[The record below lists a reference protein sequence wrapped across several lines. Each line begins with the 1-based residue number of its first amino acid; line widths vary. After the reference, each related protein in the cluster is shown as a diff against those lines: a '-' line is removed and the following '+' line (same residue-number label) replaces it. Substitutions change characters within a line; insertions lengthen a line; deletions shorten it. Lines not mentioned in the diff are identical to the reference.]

1 MGAVAGAGRSCK
13 KFAFVHLT
21 YNLTIL
27 SPNAVINVTMRPA
40 AGIMGVVAHPVRG
53 ALRGMKSAQTRK
65 TEHNQRAVRER
76 DGVLAAQAVSQNKR
90 DGIIRAFEAAR
101 SKGRTM
107 ERQKVLA
114 EQAAEAMK
122 DDVAATEPV
131 DVGAGKAEGGSP
143 GSSSATLAGSER
155 WDVPASL
162 EEMSDETPSTVHANV
177 SDDLA
182 EEAFIREMELAKQ
195 LSASIDASSSRQST
209 QHDDDDDDDA
219 FQKELEMA
227 KQISL
232 AEQRGYDRAMEQAN
246 RGRS

>member
-13 KFAFVHLT
+13 KFAFVHLS
-21 YNLTIL
+21 YNLTM
-27 SPNAVINVTMRPA
+27 SSDAVINVTMRPA

-65 TEHNQRAVRER
+65 TEHNQRAVRVR

-101 SKGRTM
+101 VKGRMM
-107 ERQKVLA
+107 ERQKALA

-131 DVGAGKAEGGSP
+131 DVGAGKAEGGSLA
-143 GSSSATLAGSER
+143 SSSASLTGSER
-155 WDVPASL
+155 WDVPVSL
-162 EEMSDETPSTVHANV
+162 EETTDETPSTVHANV

-195 LSASIDASSSRQST
+195 LSASTDTSSSRQST
-209 QHDDDDDDDA
+209 QQDEDDDDDS

-232 AEQRGYDRAMEQAN
+232 AEQRGYDRAMEQAR